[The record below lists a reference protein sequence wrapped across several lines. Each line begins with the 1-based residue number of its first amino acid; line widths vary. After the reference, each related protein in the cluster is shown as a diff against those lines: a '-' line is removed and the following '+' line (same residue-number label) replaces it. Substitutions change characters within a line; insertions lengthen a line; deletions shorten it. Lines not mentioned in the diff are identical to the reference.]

1 MSGEVSRSRQK
12 KAAAPPAKKA
22 QNGTNGGSTTSKSS
36 NWNKENKKK
45 SKDRKNKQNM
55 ASPKKSSQSGFLCST
70 WTLVIL
76 LTLTGISVASYHQ
89 YPEKVQAVLD
99 VLPPQVCLKIHF
111 VPSICASYFSKMYHS
126 LESMDLCYNLSKA
139 ASVEFRVSIRE
150 WINSVK
156 IDPKIE
162 LAMNEYLQRRGI
174 YTIHFA
180 DQKLDLCPSLIT
192 MFYVNI
198 LRYETTF
205 AFCLVTTNSHFFEF
219 MCKLSILSKYGIFF
233 IAIPIT

>member
-1 MSGEVSRSRQK
+1 MKILAPFTDKMSGEVSRSRQK

-99 VLPPQVCLKIHF
+99 VLPPQVCLKILF
-111 VPSICASYFSKMYHS
+111 VPSDCIS
-126 LESMDLCYNLSKA
+126 L
-139 ASVEFRVSIRE
+139 F
-150 WINSVK
+150 
-156 IDPKIE
+156 
-162 LAMNEYLQRRGI
+162 
-174 YTIHFA
+174 
-180 DQKLDLCPSLIT
+180 QKC
-192 MFYVNI
+192 
-198 LRYETTF
+198 TT
-205 AFCLVTTNSHFFEF
+205 ALKV
-219 MCKLSILSKYGIFF
+219 
-233 IAIPIT
+233 

>member
-111 VPSICASYFSKMYHS
+111 VPSICTSYSSKMYHS
-126 LESMDLCYNLSKA
+126 LESMNLRSCLSK
-139 ASVEFRVSIRE
+139 
-150 WINSVK
+150 
-156 IDPKIE
+156 
-162 LAMNEYLQRRGI
+162 
-174 YTIHFA
+174 
-180 DQKLDLCPSLIT
+180 
-192 MFYVNI
+192 
-198 LRYETTF
+198 
-205 AFCLVTTNSHFFEF
+205 
-219 MCKLSILSKYGIFF
+219 
-233 IAIPIT
+233 